1 MAPRRTFLNDISVKA
16 ALYARV
22 STDDGR
28 QTVANQVRQL
38 RELAV
43 AREFEIFREYTD
55 EETGASA
62 NRASFLAL
70 LRDARLRR
78 FRVLLI
84 TDLDRLTREGAAAG
98 FAHLAELDRYGVRV
112 VSLGQGWL
120 DYDPRID
127 EDPELREM
135 RNIQTAVAL
144 TWAALER
151 QNLVFTQTGRALD
164 DVADM
169 YVRLVQRLHNQART
183 ALLEYQAEHVERTD
197 SLVAT
202 LHGVTLAYRTE
213 GSAEQRLSAIG
224 ELIEPNGDRILEQ
237 CEAHRATAGR
247 NYLPFLTRYYSHQRA
262 ALFSFLE
269 SVELLS
275 VGALNGAGPP
285 ARWGWG

>member
-1 MAPRRTFLNDISVKA
+1 MARRCLPSNDLSVKA

-28 QTVANQVRQL
+28 QTLANQLRQL

-43 AREFEIFREYTD
+43 AREFKVFREYTD
-55 EETGASA
+55 KETGASA
-62 NRASFLAL
+62 NRASFLAM

-78 FRVLLI
+78 FRILLI

-151 QNLVFTQTGRALD
+151 QKISRRTKAGLERARNEGKRLGRKPVDATGEQ
-164 DVADM
+164 VC
-169 YVRLVQRLHNQART
+169 RLLAKGTPMSQIASKLHISRRT
-183 ALLEYQAEHVERTD
+183 A
-197 SLVAT
+197 
-202 LHGVTLAYRTE
+202 YRLRDRMKV
-213 GSAEQRLSAIG
+213 SA
-224 ELIEPNGDRILEQ
+224 P
-237 CEAHRATAGR
+237 
-247 NYLPFLTRYYSHQRA
+247 
-262 ALFSFLE
+262 
-269 SVELLS
+269 
-275 VGALNGAGPP
+275 
-285 ARWGWG
+285 

>member
-1 MAPRRTFLNDISVKA
+1 MFRISRSVVSVKA

-38 RELAV
+38 RELAA
-43 AREFEIFREYTD
+43 ARDFEIFREYTD

-127 EDPELREM
+127 EDPEPLITDLKAP
-135 RNIQTAVAL
+135 N
-144 TWAALER
+144 AAKKPVPSPPESS
-151 QNLVFTQTGRALD
+151 Q
-164 DVADM
+164 
-169 YVRLVQRLHNQART
+169 
-183 ALLEYQAEHVERTD
+183 
-197 SLVAT
+197 
-202 LHGVTLAYRTE
+202 LAQVKY
-213 GSAEQRLSAIG
+213 GY
-224 ELIEPNGDRILEQ
+224 
-237 CEAHRATAGR
+237 
-247 NYLPFLTRYYSHQRA
+247 YL
-262 ALFSFLE
+262 
-269 SVELLS
+269 
-275 VGALNGAGPP
+275 
-285 ARWGWG
+285 

>member
-1 MAPRRTFLNDISVKA
+1 MVRRHTSSNPVSVKA

-55 EETGASA
+55 EETGASPSRTA
-62 NRASFLAL
+62 FLAL

-151 QNLVFTQTGRALD
+151 QKISRRTKAGLERARGEGKRLGRKPVDATGEQVCRLLAKGTSMSQ
-164 DVADM
+164 VA
-169 YVRLVQRLHNQART
+169 VKLHISRRT
-183 ALLEYQAEHVERTD
+183 A
-197 SLVAT
+197 
-202 LHGVTLAYRTE
+202 YRLRD
-213 GSAEQRLSAIG
+213 RLQVS
-224 ELIEPNGDRILEQ
+224 NQ
-237 CEAHRATAGR
+237 
-247 NYLPFLTRYYSHQRA
+247 
-262 ALFSFLE
+262 
-269 SVELLS
+269 
-275 VGALNGAGPP
+275 
-285 ARWGWG
+285 

>member
-1 MAPRRTFLNDISVKA
+1 MSLKDGPVKA

-43 AREFEIFREYTD
+43 VREFDIFREYTD

-135 RNIQTAVAL
+135 RNIQTAVAFDL
-144 TWAALER
+144 GGAGAAEDLPTNEGR
-151 QNLVFTQTGRALD
+151 SRTRPRRGETFGPQTGRCDQGAGMPAVGKRD
-164 DVADM
+164 AHVAS
-169 YVRLVQRLHNQART
+169 RHQAS
-183 ALLEYQAEHVERTD
+183 YK
-197 SLVAT
+197 SS
-202 LHGVTLAYRTE
+202 HGV
-213 GSAEQRLSAIG
+213 SAA
-224 ELIEPNGDRILEQ
+224 
-237 CEAHRATAGR
+237 
-247 NYLPFLTRYYSHQRA
+247 
-262 ALFSFLE
+262 
-269 SVELLS
+269 
-275 VGALNGAGPP
+275 
-285 ARWGWG
+285 

>member
-1 MAPRRTFLNDISVKA
+1 MSGSNPDRQPNLSHCAKKGRVVALRKTLYFACSVDRKLSGQKRPFVAQFRMASRPTDPSVKA

-28 QTVANQVRQL
+28 QTVGNQVRQL
-38 RELAV
+38 RELAL
-43 AREFEIFREYTD
+43 AREFDIYREYTD

-62 NRASFLAL
+62 NRTSFLAL

-151 QNLVFTQTGRALD
+151 QKISRRTKAGLERARGEGKRLGRKPVDATGEQVCHLLAKGISISQ
-164 DVADM
+164 VAIK
-169 YVRLVQRLHNQART
+169 LHISRRT
-183 ALLEYQAEHVERTD
+183 A
-197 SLVAT
+197 
-202 LHGVTLAYRTE
+202 YRLRN
-213 GSAEQRLSAIG
+213 RLNVSD
-224 ELIEPNGDRILEQ
+224 P
-237 CEAHRATAGR
+237 
-247 NYLPFLTRYYSHQRA
+247 
-262 ALFSFLE
+262 
-269 SVELLS
+269 
-275 VGALNGAGPP
+275 
-285 ARWGWG
+285 

>member
-1 MAPRRTFLNDISVKA
+1 MAASEVRGFGAFWVQKQGGHKRPFVAHFGMASRRTSLNAASVKA

-43 AREFEIFREYTD
+43 SRDFEIFREYTD
-55 EETGASA
+55 EETGTSA

-151 QNLVFTQTGRALD
+151 QKISRRTKAGLERARGEGKRLGRKPVEATGEQVCRLLAKVCDRRA
-164 DVADM
+164 
-169 YVRLVQRLHNQART
+169 N
-183 ALLEYQAEHVERTD
+183 
-197 SLVAT
+197 SLSHCSRHCIPLT
-202 LHGVTLAYRTE
+202 TE
-213 GSAEQRLSAIG
+213 
-224 ELIEPNGDRILEQ
+224 
-237 CEAHRATAGR
+237 
-247 NYLPFLTRYYSHQRA
+247 
-262 ALFSFLE
+262 
-269 SVELLS
+269 
-275 VGALNGAGPP
+275 
-285 ARWGWG
+285 